1 MGIGKEPL
9 NIDFVVENRPLT
21 KDEEKQISEY
31 IATQKKK
38 RAQRSKAITRV
49 TETKAKIQKHSCQQ
63 RFYAFAKFVQ
73 AAARSLLTSCE
84 F

>member
-49 TETKAKIQKHSCQQ
+49 TETKAKI
-63 RFYAFAKFVQ
+63 
-73 AAARSLLTSCE
+73 
-84 F
+84 